1 MKFIRTS
8 LCAAGC
14 AAGFLFAG
22 PGAKPASAQIYY
34 AQTAAVAP
42 VYYYAPPYPNYTVYS
57 PSFLAW
63 RSAGYYGGNWGP
75 YYYDPAALS
84 PYVSPAVIWPNLR
97 YATPPMTR
105 PYEYQW

>member
-1 MKFIRTS
+1 MKLLQTS
-8 LCAAGC
+8 LCAAVC

-34 AQTAAVAP
+34 AQPVVTAPA
-42 VYYYAPPYPNYTVYS
+42 YYAPPYPTYVVHS
-57 PSFLAW
+57 PSYLGW

-84 PYVSPAVIWPNLR
+84 PYVSPTVIWTNLR
-97 YATPPMTR
+97 YDTPPMTR